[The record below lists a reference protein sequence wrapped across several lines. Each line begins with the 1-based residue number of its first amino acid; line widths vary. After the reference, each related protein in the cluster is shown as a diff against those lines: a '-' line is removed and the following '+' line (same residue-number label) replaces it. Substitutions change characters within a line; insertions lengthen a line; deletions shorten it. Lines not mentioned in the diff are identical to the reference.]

1 MTLTRNLRAHNMCN
15 MNITLS
21 VDENVVRR
29 ARAAAEAM
37 GKSLNQAVRDY
48 LAGLAAADDVEA
60 DIAELRE
67 LSGASG
73 GRSRGWKFDRDEL
86 HGRS

>member
-1 MTLTRNLRAHNMCN
+1 
-15 MNITLS
+15 
-21 VDENVVRR
+21 
-29 ARAAAEAM
+29 M
-37 GKSLNQAVRDY
+37 GKSLNQMVRDY

-73 GRSRGWKFDRDEL
+73 GRSQGWRFDRDEL

>member
-1 MTLTRNLRAHNMCN
+1 MCD

-21 VDENVVRR
+21 VDEHVVRR

-37 GKSLNQAVRDY
+37 GKSLNQMVRDY
-48 LAGLAAADDVEA
+48 LAGLAAADDVDA

-73 GRSRGWKFDRDEL
+73 GRSRDWKFDRDEL